1 MINIRNRV
9 QLVGPVSGI
18 QTYETKNGTLYSRFN
33 ISTTESFAS
42 IEGDKQT
49 AEVKH
54 GCIAFNKHARF
65 VRDFLSKGNE
75 VAIEG
80 RIIHLPTTSAMCST
94 NEVVVDVNEVLK
106 LH

>member
-1 MINIRNRV
+1 MINIRNRI

-18 QTYETKNGTLYSRFN
+18 QTYETENGTLYSRFN

-42 IEGDKQT
+42 IEGEKKSVV
-49 AEVKH
+49 VKH
-54 GCIAFNKHARF
+54 ACIVFNKQARF
-65 VRDFLSKGNE
+65 VRDFLSNGNE

-80 RIIHLPTTSAMCST
+80 RIIHLPTTTTINST
-94 NEVVVDVNEVLK
+94 NEVVVEVTEVLK

>member
-1 MINIRNRV
+1 MINIRNRI

-18 QTYETKNGTLYSRFN
+18 QTYETENGTLYSRFN

-42 IEGDKQT
+42 IEGEKKSVV
-49 AEVKH
+49 VKH
-54 GCIAFNKHARF
+54 ACIAFNKQARF
-65 VRDFLSKGNE
+65 VRDFLSNGND

-80 RIIHLPTTSAMCST
+80 RIIHLPKATATIT
-94 NEVVVDVNEVLK
+94 IEDVVVEVTEVLK